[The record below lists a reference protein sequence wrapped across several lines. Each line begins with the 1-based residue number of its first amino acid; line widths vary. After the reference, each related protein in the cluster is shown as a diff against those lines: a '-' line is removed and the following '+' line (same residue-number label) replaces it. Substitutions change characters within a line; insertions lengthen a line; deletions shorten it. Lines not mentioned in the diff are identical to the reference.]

1 MHERRAAFRIADANW
16 NRVMEGLR
24 TLEDIARFLDLAQPQ
39 ARYKGIRHAMQEAF
53 QQWDRSELLAAR
65 DADEDVGR
73 TEKVPSELLRAGGLE
88 EIAASAAGR
97 CEQGLR
103 VLEETAKFLYP
114 SSAARIEALRYQMYD
129 LNAEVQLALKR
140 DLEFL
145 NRAQLYVLVDCR
157 LPLDLFLKRI
167 VSISESG
174 VDLIQVRDKTA
185 EPNVLIEYTNAAVD
199 ALDRNRTRVIVNDR
213 IDVANC
219 SKAWGAHVGQED
231 IPAQAARRLLR
242 GDQVLG
248 LSTHDLDQ
256 IQKAIEERV
265 DYIGCGPTFPSQTK
279 AFSQFAGLD
288 FLSQVAG
295 LFDKHGLCRLPAFA
309 IGGITPEN
317 LQQVLVTGF
326 NRIAVSSCVWNATDP
341 AAVTGILKEKL
352 TAKRDG
358 RRT

>member
-1 MHERRAAFRIADANW
+1 
-16 NRVMEGLR
+16 MEGLR
-24 TLEDIARFLDLAQPQ
+24 TLEDIARFLDLAGPQ
-39 ARYKGIRHAMQEAF
+39 ARYKGIRHALQDAF
-53 QQWDRSELLAAR
+53 QPWDRAELLAAR

-73 TEKVPSELLRAGGLE
+73 NEKVASELSRAGGLE

-114 SSAARIEALRYQMYD
+114 SSAARIESLRYQVYD
-129 LNAEVQLALKR
+129 LNAAVQLVLKR

-157 LPLDLFLKRI
+157 LPLDSFLKRI

-185 EPNVLIEYTNAAVD
+185 EAMVLIEYANAAVD

-213 IDVANC
+213 IDVAHC

-231 IPAQAARRLLR
+231 IPPEAARRLLR
-242 GDQVLG
+242 GQQVLG
-248 LSTHDLDQ
+248 LSTHDLNQ
-256 IQKAIEERV
+256 IEIAVAERV
-265 DYIGCGPTFPSQTK
+265 DYLGCGPTFPSQTK

-288 FLSQVAG
+288 FLAQAVG
-295 LFDKHGLCRLPAFA
+295 WFDKYELGRPPAFA
-309 IGGITPEN
+309 IGGITPGN
-317 LQQVLVTGF
+317 LQHVLVTGF
-326 NRIAVSSCVWNATDP
+326 DRIAVSSCVWNATDP
-341 AAVTGILKEKL
+341 AAVAAILKEKL
-352 TAKRDG
+352 MAKRDG
-358 RRT
+358 RGT